1 MDPTHAVAEE
11 GSLWFFSSHRL
22 PPTYD
27 DVPCTV
33 SSRRRGGGGSLRSRM
48 RKPLRKRDSGE
59 EGGKCVPPKP
69 PPRESFRLPYG
80 RRRRPRK
87 LDMGDKQTEMGVGSP
102 SSFSPHSPLHGSA
115 DKKGREGGR
124 ASIATKVERDKRA
137 R

>member
-80 RRRRPRK
+80 RRQRPRK
-87 LDMGDKQTEMGVGSP
+87 LDMGDKQTEIVFGP
-102 SSFSPHSPLHGSA
+102 SFSPHSPLHGSA